1 MTKHNHHKENT
12 PAEKEHDEKEKNQEQ
27 QEKMVSI
34 PDTEYHALLLKQKE
48 VQESVDRLL
57 RLQADFENTRKRMER
72 DRSEF
77 IKFADEQVI
86 SELIPFVDDFQ
97 RAFDAADSTKDFNVL
112 HKGVEMILNHLLE
125 FLKRKGVTEIEAAG
139 KPFDPRYHEA
149 MLQVE
154 SDDYP
159 ENTVI
164 EELQKGYMLN
174 NRVVRTAKVKVSK
187 SNQPQEEAEI
197 TDIPADEEMPREDTE

>member
-1 MTKHNHHKENT
+1 MTKHNQHKENS
-12 PAEKEHDEKEKNQEQ
+12 PAADEHDEKEKDHAQK
-27 QEKMVSI
+27 EKMMSI
-34 PDTEYHALLLKQKE
+34 PETQYHALLLKQKE
-48 VQESVDRLL
+48 AQESVDRLL

-72 DRSEF
+72 DRLEF

-86 SELIPFVDDFQ
+86 AELIPFVDDFQ

-154 SDDYP
+154 SDEYP
-159 ENTVI
+159 ENMVI

-174 NRVVRTAKVKVSK
+174 SRVVRTAKVKVAKGS
-187 SNQPQEEAEI
+187 QLEEEAEI
-197 TDIPADEEMPREDTE
+197 PDIPAEEEMPREDTE